1 MEAIVN
7 QFVLE
12 DLPIKTEILS
22 KDEAMAK
29 GAMALFTE
37 KYGDEVR
44 VVTMGDG
51 VSVELC
57 GGTHCTSTGQIG
69 LVKIVSEASVSAGLR
84 RIEAIA
90 GTQINRALSASSY
103 TWSLGLQKKL
113 SVLQKRLRNVLVL
126 FNLRLRSR
134 KTS

>member
-1 MEAIVN
+1 M
-7 QFVLE
+7 E
-12 DLPIKTEILS
+12 DLPIKTEVLS

-90 GTQINRALSASSY
+90 GTQPLEHFRFSYRACL
-103 TWSLGLQKKL
+103 LGCGKD
-113 SVLQKRLRNVLVL
+113 
-126 FNLRLRSR
+126 
-134 KTS
+134 